1 MIDFI
6 QIWDQNL
13 EQYIYLH
20 RYKGADSFLT
30 CATVNATYISFG
42 LLFLLVLIYFYNKK
56 QIYLYAALNAIIVNG
71 ITFLITS
78 TLKILIQRPRPY
90 EVNKLIDISPHIN
103 GGGFSFPSGH
113 TTEVFAIFFSIAFL
127 LKNKFFTGLF
137 LLWALLI
144 AYSRM
149 AFGVH
154 YPIDILGGIA
164 VSGLTTAVWLKYQPL
179 KKLFNK
185 LNG

>member
-1 MIDFI
+1 MFDLI
-6 QIWDQNL
+6 QNWDQNF

-20 RYKGADSFLT
+20 RYKGVDSFLMWT
-30 CATVNATYISFG
+30 TVNATYISFG
-42 LLFLLVLIYFYNKK
+42 LLLLLILIYLYNKK
-56 QIYLYAALNAIIVNG
+56 QIYLYTAINAAVVNG
-71 ITFLITS
+71 ITALITGL
-78 TLKILIQRPRPY
+78 LKILIERPRPY
-90 EVNKLIDISPHIN
+90 EINKLIDISPHIN
-103 GGGFSFPSGH
+103 AGGFSFPSGH
-113 TTEVFAIFFSIAFL
+113 TTEVFAIFFTIAFL

-154 YPIDILGGIA
+154 YPIDILGGVT

-179 KKLFNK
+179 KKLFKK